1 MIFSLVALP
10 ELMPTTYPQLRQG
23 TIEIWAK
30 STSGELVNP
39 LVSDMQVTI
48 TSMAIHRVGV
58 GEGSWISLL
67 DSPSRVNPVEIAET
81 PVSLKEAKVPIGG
94 YNLLAFTFGEAT
106 VTIATRNVT
115 LKSPAQELRVS
126 SALTVS
132 EGRRNSLVVDLS
144 FDGDAIVASQKF
156 DPYLTVTVE
165 RPGHAPVSTI
175 ASLALLASLGPDTVS
190 PGESKSSTFIIESGS
205 AVDGYLVHAEGGSGI
220 ENTFDLEIVETGE
233 LWYELTGS
241 LWFVGGNLTAGT
253 YTMTVYGSDLATTQV
268 RFAVQLY
275 RVPRITQDLPD
286 VGFSGFVPAASSVS
300 AEVNEFA
307 LYLDEPGL
315 YDFYLGVKSGD
326 YEFLVDYN
334 PRSATSR
341 DQILTLQ
348 LERGLHTF
356 QIFTDFSGSGR
367 DTSWS
372 VGVVPVPSETSPP
385 LTKEA
390 MIASGLLVVSTVLFV
405 AEVSFRRLR
414 RRGSA
419 ATASKTERNGEVP

>member
-1 MIFSLVALP
+1 
-10 ELMPTTYPQLRQG
+10 
-23 TIEIWAK
+23 
-30 STSGELVNP
+30 
-39 LVSDMQVTI
+39 
-48 TSMAIHRVGV
+48 
-58 GEGSWISLL
+58 
-67 DSPSRVNPVEIAET
+67 
-81 PVSLKEAKVPIGG
+81 
-94 YNLLAFTFGEAT
+94 
-106 VTIATRNVT
+106 
-115 LKSPAQELRVS
+115 
-126 SALTVS
+126 
-132 EGRRNSLVVDLS
+132 
-144 FDGDAIVASQKF
+144 
-156 DPYLTVTVE
+156 
-165 RPGHAPVSTI
+165 
-175 ASLALLASLGPDTVS
+175 
-190 PGESKSSTFIIESGS
+190 
-205 AVDGYLVHAEGGSGI
+205 
-220 ENTFDLEIVETGE
+220 
-233 LWYELTGS
+233 
-241 LWFVGGNLTAGT
+241 
-253 YTMTVYGSDLATTQV
+253 VYGSDLATTQV